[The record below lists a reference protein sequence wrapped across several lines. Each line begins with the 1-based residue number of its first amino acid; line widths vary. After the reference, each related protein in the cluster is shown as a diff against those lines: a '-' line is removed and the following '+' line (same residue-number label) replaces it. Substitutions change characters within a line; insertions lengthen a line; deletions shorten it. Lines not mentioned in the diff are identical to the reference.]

1 MKEELA
7 LIKENTCIAAD
18 VFRMVLKTSAAR
30 EASCGQFVQVQVPG
44 YFLRRPI
51 SICEIKDEDTLVLV
65 YKVVGDGTRV
75 MSTMAAGDKVS
86 IFGPL
91 GSGFPVIDRDVL
103 LIGGGVGVPPLLETA
118 KRYISAGHQAAAV
131 LGFNDESS
139 IMLEEDF
146 RQVGCKVYIATM
158 DGSRGT
164 KGTVMDAIRENGIEE
179 TFVLSCG
186 PVPMLRAVDQNYS
199 EGYISLESRMACGFG
214 ACMGCVVKDRQG
226 EALRV
231 CREGPVFEIG
241 KVVLA

>member
-7 LIKENTCIAAD
+7 LIKENICIAAD
-18 VFRMVLKTSAAR
+18 VYRMVLKTPIAK

-44 YFLRRPI
+44 FFLRRPI
-51 SICEIKDEDTLVLV
+51 SICEIKDMETLVLV
-65 YKVVGDGTRV
+65 YKVVGEGTKV
-75 MSTMAAGDKVS
+75 MSTMEAGDKVN

-91 GSGFPVIDRDVL
+91 GKGFPVMDRDVL
-103 LIGGGVGVPPLLETA
+103 LVGGGVGVPPLLETA
-118 KRYISAGHQAAAV
+118 KRYIAAGHSVTAV

-139 IMLEEDF
+139 IMLEDEF
-146 RQVGCKVYIATM
+146 RQLGCEVYTATM
-158 DGSRGT
+158 DGSCGT
-164 KGTVMDAIRENGIEE
+164 KGTVIDAIRENGIKE

-186 PVPMLRAVDQNYS
+186 PVPMLKAVDQNYS

-231 CREGPVFEIG
+231 CRDGPVFEIG
-241 KVVLA
+241 KVVLE